1 MVKNPELISNTSFFL
16 LKELWINYDGIH
28 LILSVFIFYFLAFS
42 NQIRNLHA
50 INTAKRQIF
59 EIRMD
64 GWKCSENV
72 QLDCT
77 DDMYLTTFWHT
88 CINKKCSE
96 MIYSFF
102 VDVEYFRISC
112 ITAIF
117 VLIFR
122 WRLNYLLL
130 FIFILQHFK
139 KLISVSI
146 TGQNNAWGKTK

>member
-1 MVKNPELISNTSFFL
+1 
-16 LKELWINYDGIH
+16 
-28 LILSVFIFYFLAFS
+28 
-42 NQIRNLHA
+42 
-50 INTAKRQIF
+50 
-59 EIRMD
+59 
-64 GWKCSENV
+64 
-72 QLDCT
+72 
-77 DDMYLTTFWHT
+77 
-88 CINKKCSE
+88 
-96 MIYSFF
+96 MIYLFF

-146 TGQNNAWGKTK
+146 TGPNNAWGKTT

>member
-1 MVKNPELISNTSFFL
+1 MVKNPELISNTSFF

-28 LILSVFIFYFLAFS
+28 LILSIFIFYFLAFS

-64 GWKCSENV
+64 GLNCSENV

-88 CINKKCSE
+88 CIDKKCSE
-96 MIYSFF
+96 MIYLFF
-102 VDVEYFRISC
+102 VDVEYFRISF
-112 ITAIF
+112 ITTIF

-122 WRLNYLLL
+122 WRIHYLLL
-130 FIFILQHFK
+130 FIFILHILK
-139 KLISVSI
+139 INKREYYR
-146 TGQNNAWGKTK
+146 AK

>member
-1 MVKNPELISNTSFFL
+1 
-16 LKELWINYDGIH
+16 
-28 LILSVFIFYFLAFS
+28 
-42 NQIRNLHA
+42 
-50 INTAKRQIF
+50 
-59 EIRMD
+59 
-64 GWKCSENV
+64 
-72 QLDCT
+72 
-77 DDMYLTTFWHT
+77 
-88 CINKKCSE
+88 
-96 MIYSFF
+96 MIYLFF

-146 TGQNNAWGKTK
+146 TGQNNA